1 MNTDKPGAPYYQ
13 RSVEET
19 LASVQSSPEGI
30 SGTEAATRLQQYGEN
45 ALPQKPGKPAW
56 LRFIAHFNDVLIY
69 VLLAAALLKAVMGHW
84 IDMAVILA
92 VAVVNALIGFIQE
105 SNAEKSLQSI
115 RNMLS
120 SEAVAIRQGNHE
132 TIPTTSLV
140 PGDIVVIRA
149 GDRIPAD
156 LRVIE
161 AHNLRVEEAI
171 LTGESTVVEKTTEPL
186 SGDLPLGDR
195 SNLLF
200 SGTTV
205 SSGAGKG
212 IVVATGGDTELGHI
226 NQMMAGIEKHRTPL
240 LVQMDKL
247 GKAIFI
253 LILVMM
259 AALFVFSLLFRDMPV
274 SELMLS
280 LISLA
285 VASVPEGLPA
295 IISIILSLG
304 VQAMARQKAII
315 RKLPTVKTLGA
326 MTVICS
332 DKTGTLTMNE
342 MTVKAVITAD
352 SVYRV
357 EGDSYEQVGKIYA
370 IDDPTPVTIAPGSLF
385 ERYLRTI
392 EQVGKIYAIDD
403 PTPVT
408 IAPGSLFERYLRTID
423 LCNDSQLIKEESGL
437 WKITGGPTEGALK
450 VLAAKVTLPPLTSE
464 LRSKIP
470 FDSQYKYMST
480 LYRLGEEEVVLVT
493 GAPDVLF
500 RLCQYQQSD
509 SGLQP
514 LDLPYWEGKIEE
526 YAREGLRMVAA
537 AWKPA
542 AAGQTELTHQDLQQG
557 VILLG
562 VAGMMDPP
570 RPEAITAIADC
581 LQAGIRVKMI
591 TGDHPQTA
599 MSIGKMLGIGN
610 AGNAITGRELEVM
623 DDAQLSVAAQQFDI
637 FARTSPEDKFRLV
650 QALQSKKEIVGMTG
664 DGVNDAPALKQ
675 ADVGVA
681 MGIKGT
687 EVTKEAADMVLTD
700 DNFAT
705 IASAVREGRR
715 VYDNLKKTILFVMPT
730 NLAQGLLIVI
740 ALLAG
745 NVLPLTPVLI
755 LWMNMATSA
764 TLSFGLAF
772 EAGEKNIMR
781 RPPRDPKIHVMDGF
795 AIWRVAFVGS
805 MIAVSAF
812 ILEAWL
818 QPRGYSPEFIRTVLL
833 QTLVTAQWFYML
845 NCRVSDGFSL
855 TKGLLANKGIWI
867 VSGVLL
873 LLQLLIIYAPFM
885 QMLFGTT
892 GLPFRYWVITFII
905 GFAMFLIVELEKP
918 LTRKW
923 RSA

>member
-1 MNTDKPGAPYYQ
+1 MKTEKPERPYYQ
-13 RSVEET
+13 QTVDDT
-19 LASVQSSPEGI
+19 LANINSTAEGLSSSEASV
-30 SGTEAATRLQQYGEN
+30 RLQQYGEN
-45 ALPQKPGKPAW
+45 ALPQKKGKPAW
-56 LRFIAHFNDVLIY
+56 LRFLAHFNDVLIY
-69 VLLAAALLKAVMGHW
+69 VLLVAALLKLFMGQW
-84 IDMAVILA
+84 VDMFVILG
-92 VAVVNALIGFIQE
+92 VAIVNALIGHIQE

-120 SEAVAIRQGNHE
+120 SEAVVVRQGNHE
-132 TIPTTSLV
+132 TIPTTTLV

-171 LTGESTVVEKTTEPL
+171 LTGESTVVEKNSDVL
-186 SGDLPLGDR
+186 SGELPLGDR
-195 SNLLF
+195 YNLLY

-205 SSGAGKG
+205 SSGGGKG
-212 IVVATGGDTELGHI
+212 VVVATGGETELGHI
-226 NQMMAGIEKHRTPL
+226 NQMMSDIEKHRTPL

-247 GKAIFI
+247 GKTIFI
-253 LILVMM
+253 TILVMM
-259 AALFVFSLLFRDMPV
+259 VALFVFSLLFRDMPV
-274 SELMLS
+274 SELVLS

-285 VASVPEGLPA
+285 VAAVPEGLPA

-304 VQAMARQKAII
+304 VQAMARRKAII
-315 RKLPTVKTLGA
+315 RKLPTVETLGA

-352 SVYRV
+352 TTYRV
-357 EGDSYEQVGKIYA
+357 EGDSYEPVGNIHPV
-370 IDDPTPVTIAPGSLF
+370 DDPTPVSVVQGSL
-385 ERYLRTI
+385 L
-392 EQVGKIYAIDD
+392 
-403 PTPVT
+403 
-408 IAPGSLFERYLRTID
+408 ERYLRTID
-423 LCNDSQLIKEESGL
+423 LCNDSQLIKDEQGL

-450 VLAAKVTLPPLTSE
+450 VLAAKIQLPPLDTE
-464 LRSKIP
+464 MRSKIP

-480 LYRLGEEEVVLVT
+480 LYRLGDEEVILIT

-500 RLCQYQQSD
+500 RLCQYQQTND
-509 SGLQP
+509 GMQP
-514 LDLPYWEGKIEE
+514 FDLPYWEGKIEE

-542 AAGQTELTHQDLQQG
+542 RDGQRELDHPDLQDG

-562 VAGMMDPP
+562 IAGMMDPP

-599 MSIGKMLGIGN
+599 MSIGQMLGIGN
-610 AGNAITGRELEVM
+610 AASAITGRELEAM
-623 DDAQLSVAAQQFDI
+623 DDRQLSDAAQQYDI

-650 QALQSKKEIVGMTG
+650 QALQSKQEVVGMTG
-664 DGVNDAPALKQ
+664 DGVNDAPALKR
-675 ADVGVA
+675 ADVGIA

-705 IASAVREGRR
+705 IARAVHEGRR
-715 VYDNLKKTILFVMPT
+715 VYDNLKKTILFVIPS
-730 NLAQGLLIVI
+730 NIAQALLIII

-745 NVLPLTPVLI
+745 NLIPLTPVLI

-772 EAGEKNIMR
+772 EAGEKDIMN
-781 RPPRDPKIHVMDGF
+781 RPPRKANLHVMDGY
-795 AIWRVAFVGS
+795 AIWRVVFVGL
-805 MIAVSAF
+805 MIAISAF

-818 QPRGYSPEFIRTVLL
+818 QPRGYSAEFIRTVLL

-845 NCRVSDGFSL
+845 NCRVNDGFSL
-855 TKGLLANKGIWI
+855 SKGLLANKGIWI

-873 LLQLLIIYAPFM
+873 ALQLLIIYAPFM
-885 QMLFGTT
+885 QMLFGTEA
-892 GLPFRYWVITFII
+892 LPFRYWVITLLI
-905 GFAMFLIVELEKP
+905 GFVMFLIVEAEKV

-923 RSA
+923 RKTEA

>member
-1 MNTDKPGAPYYQ
+1 MSTDKPAGPFYKL
-13 RSVEET
+13 SVDET
-19 LASVQSSPEGI
+19 LTSTNSSSEGI
-30 SGTEAATRLQQYGEN
+30 SSAEAASRLQQYGEN

-56 LRFIAHFNDVLIY
+56 LRFLAHFNDVLIY
-69 VLLAAALLKAVMGHW
+69 VLLAAAVLTAVMGHW
-84 IDMAVILA
+84 VDTLVILGVAVI
-92 VAVVNALIGFIQE
+92 NALIGHIQE

-120 SEAVAIRQGNHE
+120 SEAVVIRQGNHE
-132 TIPTTSLV
+132 TVPTTALV

-171 LTGESTVVEKTTEPL
+171 LTGESTVVEKNTEAL

-195 SNLLF
+195 TNLLF

-205 SSGAGKG
+205 SSGGGKG
-212 IVVATGGDTELGHI
+212 LVVATGGDTELGHI
-226 NQMMAGIEKHRTPL
+226 NQMMADIEKHRTPL

-253 LILVMM
+253 IILVMM

-304 VQAMARQKAII
+304 VQTMARQKAII
-315 RKLPTVKTLGA
+315 RKLPTVETLGA

-352 SVYRV
+352 TVYRV
-357 EGDSYEQVGKIYA
+357 EGDSYEPIGNIH
-370 IDDPTPVTIAPGSLF
+370 PVDGAGPVVVAPGTL
-385 ERYLRTI
+385 L
-392 EQVGKIYAIDD
+392 
-403 PTPVT
+403 
-408 IAPGSLFERYLRTID
+408 ERYLRTID
-423 LCNDSQLIKEESGL
+423 LCNDSQLIKDESGL

-450 VLAAKVTLPPLTSE
+450 VLAAKVALPVVATE

-480 LYRLGEEEVVLVT
+480 LYRIGNEEMILIT

-500 RLCQYQQSD
+500 RLCQQQQTED
-509 SGLQP
+509 GLQP
-514 LDLPYWEGKIEE
+514 LNQPYWEAKIEE

-542 AAGQTELTHQDLQQG
+542 ASGQSELTHQDLQQG

-562 VAGMMDPP
+562 IAGMMDPP
-570 RPEAITAIADC
+570 RPEAITAIGDC

-623 DDAQLSVAAQQFDI
+623 DDLQLSEAAQKFDI

-650 QALQSKKEIVGMTG
+650 QALQSKKEVVGMTG

-675 ADVGVA
+675 ADVGIA

-715 VYDNLKKTILFVMPT
+715 VYDNLKKTILFIMPT
-730 NLAQGLLIVI
+730 NLAQGLLIII

-745 NVLPLTPVLI
+745 NLIPLTPVLI

-772 EAGEKNIMR
+772 EAGEQNIMK
-781 RPPRDPKIHVMDGF
+781 RPPRDPKLHVMDGF
-795 AIWRVAFVGS
+795 AIWRVIFVGS

-812 ILEAWL
+812 VLEAWL

-845 NCRVSDGFSL
+845 NCRVADGFSL
-855 TKGLLANKGIWI
+855 SKGLLANRGIWI
-867 VSGVLL
+867 VSAVLL
-873 LLQLLIIYAPFM
+873 ALQLLIIYAPFM

-892 GLPFRYWVITFII
+892 ALPFRYWVITFVI
-905 GFAMFLIVELEKP
+905 GFVMFLIVEVEKP

-923 RSA
+923 RTA

>member
-1 MNTDKPGAPYYQ
+1 MNTDKPDSPFYQ
-13 RSVEET
+13 LSIEET
-19 LASVQSSPEGI
+19 LAKTQSSHDGI
-30 SGTEAATRLQQYGEN
+30 TREDAAARLQQYGEN
-45 ALPQKPGKPAW
+45 ALPQTPGKPAW
-56 LRFIAHFNDVLIY
+56 LRFLAHFNDVLIY
-69 VLLAAALLKAVMGHW
+69 VLLAAALLTAVMGHW
-84 IDMAVILA
+84 VDTLVILG
-92 VAVVNALIGFIQE
+92 VAVVNALIGHIQE
-105 SNAEKSLQSI
+105 SNAAKSLQSI

-120 SEAVAIRQGNHE
+120 SEAVVIRQGSHE
-132 TIPTTSLV
+132 TIPTTGLV
-140 PGDIVVIRA
+140 PGDIVVVRA

-156 LRVIE
+156 LRVLE

-171 LTGESTVVEKTTEPL
+171 LTGESTVVDKSADPL
-186 SGDLPLGDR
+186 SGELPLGDR
-195 SNLLF
+195 TNLLY
-200 SGTTV
+200 SGTTI
-205 SSGAGKG
+205 SAGGGKG

-226 NQMMAGIEKHRTPL
+226 NQMMSEIEKHRTPL

-253 LILVMM
+253 IILVMM
-259 AALFVFSLLFRDMPV
+259 AALFVFSVLFRDMPV

-304 VQAMARQKAII
+304 VQTMARQKAII
-315 RKLPTVKTLGA
+315 RKLPTVETLGA

-352 SVYRV
+352 TIYRV
-357 EGDSYEQVGKIYA
+357 EGDSYEPVGNIHA
-370 IDDPTPVTIAPGSLF
+370 EDDPTPLQVAGGSLM
-385 ERYLRTI
+385 ERYLR
-392 EQVGKIYAIDD
+392 A
-403 PTPVT
+403 
-408 IAPGSLFERYLRTID
+408 ID
-423 LCNDSQLIKEESGL
+423 LCNDSQLIKDDTGL

-450 VLAAKVTLPPLTSE
+450 VLAAKVKLPPLATE

-480 LYRLGEEEVVLVT
+480 HYRIGDEEMILIT

-500 RLCQYQQSD
+500 RLCQHQQTE

-514 LDLPYWEGKIEE
+514 LDQPYWEGKIEE

-542 AAGQTELTHQDLQQG
+542 AEGQTTLTHDDLQQG
-557 VILLG
+557 LILLG
-562 VAGMMDPP
+562 IAGMMDPP
-570 RPEAITAIADC
+570 RPEAITAIGDC
-581 LQAGIRVKMI
+581 LQAGISVKMI

-599 MSIGKMLGIGN
+599 MSIGKMLGIGKS
-610 AGNAITGRELEVM
+610 GKAITGRELEVM
-623 DDAQLSVAAQQFDI
+623 DDAQLSEAAQAYDI

-650 QALQSKKEIVGMTG
+650 QALQSKNEVVGMTG

-675 ADVGVA
+675 ADVGIA

-715 VYDNLKKTILFVMPT
+715 VYDNLKKTILFIMPT
-730 NLAQGLLIVI
+730 NLAQGLLIII

-745 NVLPLTPVLI
+745 NLIPLTPVLI

-772 EAGEKNIMR
+772 EAGEKNIMQ
-781 RPPRDPKIHVMDGF
+781 RPPRDPKLHVMDGF
-795 AIWRVAFVGS
+795 AVWRVIFVGS
-805 MIAVSAF
+805 MIAISAF

-855 TKGLLANKGIWI
+855 SKGLLMNKGIWI

-873 LLQLLIIYAPFM
+873 VLQLLIIYAPFM
-885 QMLFGTT
+885 QLLFGTES
-892 GLPFRYWVITFII
+892 LPFRYWVITFII
-905 GFAMFLIVELEKP
+905 GFVMFLIVEVEKP
-918 LTRKW
+918 LTRRW
-923 RSA
+923 RTG

>member
-1 MNTDKPGAPYYQ
+1 MKTEKPERPYYQ
-13 RSVEET
+13 QTVDDT
-19 LASVQSSPEGI
+19 LANINSTAEGLSSSEASV
-30 SGTEAATRLQQYGEN
+30 RLQQYGEN
-45 ALPQKPGKPAW
+45 ALPQKKGKPAW
-56 LRFIAHFNDVLIY
+56 LRFLAHFNDVLIY
-69 VLLAAALLKAVMGHW
+69 VLLVAALLKLFMGQW
-84 IDMAVILA
+84 VDMFVILG
-92 VAVVNALIGFIQE
+92 VAIVNALIGHIQE

-120 SEAVAIRQGNHE
+120 SEAVVVRQGNHE
-132 TIPTTSLV
+132 TIPTTTLV

-171 LTGESTVVEKTTEPL
+171 LTGESTVVEKNSDVL
-186 SGDLPLGDR
+186 SGELPLGDR
-195 SNLLF
+195 YNLLY

-205 SSGAGKG
+205 SSGGGKG
-212 IVVATGGDTELGHI
+212 VVVATGGETELGHI
-226 NQMMAGIEKHRTPL
+226 NQMMSDIEKHRTPL
-240 LVQMDKL
+240 MVQMDKL
-247 GKAIFI
+247 GKTIFI
-253 LILVMM
+253 TILVMM
-259 AALFVFSLLFRDMPV
+259 VALFVFSLLFRDMPV
-274 SELMLS
+274 SELVLS

-285 VASVPEGLPA
+285 VAAVPEGLPA

-304 VQAMARQKAII
+304 VQAMARRKAII
-315 RKLPTVKTLGA
+315 RKLPTVETLGA

-352 SVYRV
+352 TTYRV
-357 EGDSYEQVGKIYA
+357 EGDSYEPVGNIHPV
-370 IDDPTPVTIAPGSLF
+370 DDPTPVSVVQGSL
-385 ERYLRTI
+385 L
-392 EQVGKIYAIDD
+392 
-403 PTPVT
+403 
-408 IAPGSLFERYLRTID
+408 ERYLRTID
-423 LCNDSQLIKEESGL
+423 LCNDSQLIKDEQGL

-450 VLAAKVTLPPLTSE
+450 VLAAKIQLPPLDTE
-464 LRSKIP
+464 MRSKIP

-480 LYRLGEEEVVLVT
+480 LYRLGDEEVILIT

-500 RLCQYQQSD
+500 RLCQYQQTND
-509 SGLQP
+509 GMQP
-514 LDLPYWEGKIEE
+514 FDLPYWEGKIEE

-542 AAGQTELTHQDLQQG
+542 RDGQRELDHPDLQDG

-562 VAGMMDPP
+562 IAGMMDPP

-599 MSIGKMLGIGN
+599 MSIGQMLGIGN
-610 AGNAITGRELEVM
+610 AASAITGRELEAM
-623 DDAQLSVAAQQFDI
+623 DDRQLSDAAQQYDI

-650 QALQSKKEIVGMTG
+650 QALQSKQEVVGMTG
-664 DGVNDAPALKQ
+664 DGVNDAPALKR
-675 ADVGVA
+675 ADVGIA

-705 IASAVREGRR
+705 IARAVHEGRR
-715 VYDNLKKTILFVMPT
+715 VYDNLKKTILFVIPS
-730 NLAQGLLIVI
+730 NIAQALLIII

-745 NVLPLTPVLI
+745 NLIPLTPVLI

-772 EAGEKNIMR
+772 EAGEKDIMN
-781 RPPRDPKIHVMDGF
+781 RPPRKANLHVMDGY
-795 AIWRVAFVGS
+795 AIWRVVFVGL
-805 MIAVSAF
+805 MIAISAF

-818 QPRGYSPEFIRTVLL
+818 QPRGYSAEFIRTVLL

-845 NCRVSDGFSL
+845 NCRVNDGFSL
-855 TKGLLANKGIWI
+855 SKGLLANKGIWI

-873 LLQLLIIYAPFM
+873 ALQLLIIYAPFM
-885 QMLFGTT
+885 QMLFGTEA
-892 GLPFRYWVITFII
+892 LPFRYWVITLLI
-905 GFAMFLIVELEKP
+905 GFVMFLIVEAEKV

-923 RSA
+923 RKTEA

>member
-1 MNTDKPGAPYYQ
+1 MKTGKPERPYYQ
-13 RSVEET
+13 QTVDET
-19 LASVQSSPEGI
+19 LSNIHSTLEGL
-30 SGTEAATRLQQYGEN
+30 SGTEASARLQRHGEN
-45 ALPQKPGKPAW
+45 ALPQKKGKPAW
-56 LRFIAHFNDVLIY
+56 LRFLAHFNDVLIY
-69 VLLAAALLKAVMGHW
+69 VLLVAALLKLFMGHW
-84 IDMAVILA
+84 VDMFVILG
-92 VAVVNALIGFIQE
+92 VAIINALIGHIQE

-120 SEAVAIRQGNHE
+120 SEAVVVRQGNHE
-132 TIPTTSLV
+132 TIPTTALV

-171 LTGESTVVEKTTEPL
+171 LTGESTVVEKNSDAL
-186 SGDLPLGDR
+186 SGELPLGDR
-195 SNLLF
+195 YNLLY

-205 SSGAGKG
+205 SSGGGKG
-212 IVVATGGDTELGHI
+212 VVVATGGETELGHI
-226 NQMMAGIEKHRTPL
+226 NQMMSDIEKHRTPL
-240 LVQMDKL
+240 MVQMDKL
-247 GKAIFI
+247 GKTIFI
-253 LILVMM
+253 TILVMM
-259 AALFVFSLLFRDMPV
+259 VALFVFSLLFRDMPV
-274 SELMLS
+274 SELVLS

-285 VASVPEGLPA
+285 VAAVPEGLPA

-304 VQAMARQKAII
+304 VQAMARRKAII
-315 RKLPTVKTLGA
+315 RKLPTVETLGA

-352 SVYRV
+352 TTYRV
-357 EGDSYEQVGKIYA
+357 EGDTYEPVGNIHPV
-370 IDDPTPVTIAPGSLF
+370 DDPTPVSVTQGSL
-385 ERYLRTI
+385 L
-392 EQVGKIYAIDD
+392 
-403 PTPVT
+403 
-408 IAPGSLFERYLRTID
+408 ERYLRTID
-423 LCNDSQLIKEESGL
+423 LCNDSQLIKDEQGL

-450 VLAAKVTLPPLTSE
+450 VLAAKIPLPPLDTE
-464 LRSKIP
+464 MRSKIP

-480 LYRLGEEEVVLVT
+480 LYRLGDEEVILIT

-500 RLCQYQQSD
+500 RLCQYQQTND
-509 SGLQP
+509 GLQP
-514 LDLPYWEGKIEE
+514 FDQPYWEGKIEE

-542 AAGQTELTHQDLQQG
+542 REGQRELDHPDLHDG

-562 VAGMMDPP
+562 IAGMMDPP

-599 MSIGKMLGIGN
+599 MSIGQMLGIGN
-610 AGNAITGRELEVM
+610 AASAVTGRELEAM
-623 DDAQLSVAAQQFDI
+623 DDRQLSDAAQQYDI

-650 QALQSKKEIVGMTG
+650 QALQSKQEVVGMTG
-664 DGVNDAPALKQ
+664 DGVNDAPALKR
-675 ADVGVA
+675 ADVGIA

-705 IASAVREGRR
+705 IASAVHEGRR
-715 VYDNLKKTILFVMPT
+715 VYDNLKKTILFVIPS
-730 NLAQGLLIVI
+730 NIAQALLIII

-745 NVLPLTPVLI
+745 NLIPLTPVLI

-772 EAGEKNIMR
+772 EAGEKDIMN
-781 RPPRDPKIHVMDGF
+781 RPPRKANLHVMDGY
-795 AIWRVAFVGS
+795 AIWRVVFVGLMIAISAFV
-805 MIAVSAF
+805 
-812 ILEAWL
+812 LEAWL
-818 QPRGYSPEFIRTVLL
+818 QPRGYSAEFIRTVLL

-845 NCRVSDGFSL
+845 NCRVNDGFSL
-855 TKGLLANKGIWI
+855 SKGLLANKGIWI

-873 LLQLLIIYAPFM
+873 ALQLLIIYAPFM
-885 QMLFGTT
+885 QMLFGTEA
-892 GLPFRYWVITFII
+892 LPFRYWVITFLI
-905 GFAMFLIVELEKP
+905 GFVMFLIVEAEKV
-918 LTRKW
+918 LTRRW
-923 RSA
+923 RKTEA

>member
-1 MNTDKPGAPYYQ
+1 MKTEKPDRPYYQ
-13 RSVEET
+13 QTVDET
-19 LASVQSSPEGI
+19 LANISSSADGL
-30 SGTEAATRLQQYGEN
+30 SSAEASARLQQYGNN
-45 ALPQKPGKPAW
+45 ALPQKAGKPAW
-56 LRFIAHFNDVLIY
+56 LRFLAHFNDVLIY
-69 VLLAAALLKAVMGHW
+69 VLLVAALLKLIMGHW
-84 IDMAVILA
+84 IDMFVILGVAVI
-92 VAVVNALIGFIQE
+92 NALIGHIQE

-120 SEAVAIRQGNHE
+120 SEAVVVRQGCHE
-132 TIPTTSLV
+132 TVATTALV

-171 LTGESTVVEKTTEPL
+171 LTGESTVVEKNSDAL
-186 SGDLPLGDR
+186 SGELPLGDR
-195 SNLLF
+195 YNLLY

-205 SSGAGKG
+205 SSGGGKG
-212 IVVATGGDTELGHI
+212 VVVATGGETELGHI
-226 NQMMAGIEKHRTPL
+226 NQMMSDIEKHRTPL
-240 LVQMDKL
+240 MVQMDKL
-247 GKAIFI
+247 GKTIFI
-253 LILVMM
+253 TILIMM
-259 AALFVFSLLFRDMPV
+259 VALFVFSLIFRDMPV
-274 SELMLS
+274 SELVLS

-285 VASVPEGLPA
+285 VAAVPEGLPA

-304 VQAMARQKAII
+304 VQAMARRKAII
-315 RKLPTVKTLGA
+315 RKLPTVETLGA

-352 SVYRV
+352 TTYRV
-357 EGDSYEQVGKIYA
+357 EGDSYEPVGNIHP
-370 IDDPTPVTIAPGSLF
+370 IDDPTPVTVAPGSVL
-385 ERYLRTI
+385 
-392 EQVGKIYAIDD
+392 
-403 PTPVT
+403 
-408 IAPGSLFERYLRTID
+408 ERYLRTID
-423 LCNDSQLIKEESGL
+423 LCNDSQLMKDDRGL

-450 VLAAKVTLPPLTSE
+450 VLAAKISLPPRDVE
-464 LRSKIP
+464 MRGKIP

-480 LYRLGEEEVVLVT
+480 LYRLDDEEVILIT

-500 RLCQYQQSD
+500 RLCQHQQTD
-509 SGLQP
+509 AGLQP
-514 LDLPYWEGKIEE
+514 FDQPYWEGKIEE

-542 AAGQTELTHQDLQQG
+542 GDGQRELDHPDLQDG
-557 VILLG
+557 AIMLG
-562 VAGMMDPP
+562 IAGMMDPP
-570 RPEAITAIADC
+570 RPEAIAAIADC

-599 MSIGKMLGIGN
+599 MSIGQMLGIGN
-610 AGNAITGRELEVM
+610 AASAITGRELEVM
-623 DDAQLSVAAQQFDI
+623 DDHQLSDAAQKYDI

-650 QALQSKKEIVGMTG
+650 QALQSKQEVVGMTG
-664 DGVNDAPALKQ
+664 DGVNDAPALKR
-675 ADVGVA
+675 ADVGIA

-705 IASAVREGRR
+705 IASAVHEGRR
-715 VYDNLKKTILFVMPT
+715 VYDNLKKTILFIIPS
-730 NLAQGLLIVI
+730 NIAQALLIII

-745 NVLPLTPVLI
+745 NLIPLTPVLI

-772 EAGEKNIMR
+772 EAGEKDIMN
-781 RPPRDPKIHVMDGF
+781 RPPRKANLHVMDGF
-795 AIWRVAFVGS
+795 AIWRVAFVGL
-805 MIAVSAF
+805 MIAISAF

-845 NCRVSDGFSL
+845 NCRVTDGFSL
-855 TKGLLANKGIWI
+855 NKGLLANKGIWI

-873 LLQLLIIYAPFM
+873 ALQLLIIYAPFM
-885 QMLFGTT
+885 QMLFGTEA
-892 GLPFRYWVITFII
+892 LPFRYWIITFLI
-905 GFAMFLIVELEKP
+905 GFAMFLIVEVEKP
-918 LTRKW
+918 LTRRW
-923 RSA
+923 RKTAA

>member
-1 MNTDKPGAPYYQ
+1 MKTEKPGRPFYQ
-13 RSVEET
+13 QSVEEA
-19 LASVQSSPEGI
+19 LAANHSTVDGLNS
-30 SGTEAATRLQQYGEN
+30 TEAAARLQQYGEN

-56 LRFIAHFNDVLIY
+56 LRFLAHFNDVLIY
-69 VLLAAALLKAVMGHW
+69 VLLVAALLKLIMGHW
-84 IDMAVILA
+84 VDMFVILG
-92 VAVVNALIGFIQE
+92 VAIINALIGHIQE

-120 SEAVAIRQGNHE
+120 SEAVVIRQGNHE
-132 TIPTTSLV
+132 TIPTTALV

-171 LTGESTVVEKTTEPL
+171 LTGESTVVEKNTDAL
-186 SGDLPLGDR
+186 SGELPLGDR
-195 SNLLF
+195 YNLLY

-205 SSGAGKG
+205 SAGGGKG
-212 IVVATGGDTELGHI
+212 LVVATGGETELGHI
-226 NQMMAGIEKHRTPL
+226 NQMMSDIEKHRTPL
-240 LVQMDKL
+240 MVQMDKL
-247 GKAIFI
+247 GKTIFI
-253 LILVMM
+253 TILVMM
-259 AALFVFSLLFRDMPV
+259 VVLFVFSLLFRDMPV
-274 SELMLS
+274 SELVLS

-285 VASVPEGLPA
+285 VAAVPEGLPA

-304 VQAMARQKAII
+304 VQAMARRKAII
-315 RKLPTVKTLGA
+315 RKLPTVETLGA

-342 MTVKAVITAD
+342 MTVKAVITAGTT
-352 SVYRV
+352 YRV
-357 EGDSYEQVGKIYA
+357 EGDSYEPVGNIHP
-370 IDDPTPVTIAPGSLF
+370 IDDPTPVTVTPGSL
-385 ERYLRTI
+385 L
-392 EQVGKIYAIDD
+392 
-403 PTPVT
+403 
-408 IAPGSLFERYLRTID
+408 ERYLRTID
-423 LCNDSQLIKEESGL
+423 LCNDSQLMKDEQGL

-450 VLAAKVTLPPLTSE
+450 VLAAKIPLPALDTE
-464 LRSKIP
+464 MRSKIP

-480 LYRLGEEEVVLVT
+480 LYRLGDEETILIT

-500 RLCQYQQSD
+500 RLCQYQQTET
-509 SGLQP
+509 GLQP
-514 LDLPYWEGKIEE
+514 FDQPYWEGKIEE

-542 AAGQTELTHQDLQQG
+542 ADGQRELDHADLQDG

-562 VAGMMDPP
+562 IAGMMDPP

-599 MSIGKMLGIGN
+599 MSIGQMLGIGN
-610 AGNAITGRELEVM
+610 AASAITGRELEAM
-623 DDAQLSVAAQQFDI
+623 DDPLLSEAAQKYDI

-650 QALQSKKEIVGMTG
+650 QALQSRQEVVGMTG
-664 DGVNDAPALKQ
+664 DGVNDAPALKR
-675 ADVGVA
+675 ADVGIA

-705 IASAVREGRR
+705 IARAVHEGRR
-715 VYDNLKKTILFVMPT
+715 VYDNLKKTILFIIPS
-730 NLAQGLLIVI
+730 NIAQALLIII

-745 NVLPLTPVLI
+745 NLIPLTPVLI

-772 EAGEKNIMR
+772 EAGERDIMN
-781 RPPRDPKIHVMDGF
+781 RPPRKSNLHVMDGF
-795 AIWRVAFVGS
+795 AIWRVVFVGLMIAISAFV
-805 MIAVSAF
+805 
-812 ILEAWL
+812 LEAWL

-833 QTLVTAQWFYML
+833 QMLVTAQWFYML
-845 NCRVSDGFSL
+845 NCRVTDGFSL
-855 TKGLLANKGIWI
+855 SKGLLANKGIWI
-867 VSGVLL
+867 VSAVLL
-873 LLQLLIIYAPFM
+873 ILQLLIIYAPFM
-885 QMLFGTT
+885 QMLFGTEA
-892 GLPFRYWVITFII
+892 LPFRYWVITFLI

-918 LTRKW
+918 LTRRW
-923 RSA
+923 RKK

>member
-1 MNTDKPGAPYYQ
+1 MKTGKPDRPYYQ
-13 RSVEET
+13 QTVDET
-19 LASVQSSPEGI
+19 LSNIHSTLEGL
-30 SGTEAATRLQQYGEN
+30 SGTEASVRLQQHGEN
-45 ALPQKPGKPAW
+45 ALPQKEGKPAW
-56 LRFIAHFNDVLIY
+56 LRFLAHFNDVLIY
-69 VLLAAALLKAVMGHW
+69 VLLVAALLKLFMGHW
-84 IDMAVILA
+84 VDMLVILG
-92 VAVVNALIGFIQE
+92 VAIVNALIGHIQE

-120 SEAVAIRQGNHE
+120 SEAVVVRQGNHE
-132 TIPTTSLV
+132 TIPTTALV

-171 LTGESTVVEKTTEPL
+171 LTGESTVVEKNSDAL
-186 SGDLPLGDR
+186 SGELPLGDR
-195 SNLLF
+195 YNLLY

-205 SSGAGKG
+205 SSGGGKG
-212 IVVATGGDTELGHI
+212 VVVATGGETELGHI
-226 NQMMAGIEKHRTPL
+226 NQMMSDIEKHRTPL
-240 LVQMDKL
+240 MVQMDKL
-247 GKAIFI
+247 GKTIFI
-253 LILVMM
+253 TILVMM
-259 AALFVFSLLFRDMPV
+259 VALFVFSLLFRDMPV
-274 SELMLS
+274 SELVLS

-285 VASVPEGLPA
+285 VAAVPEGLPA

-304 VQAMARQKAII
+304 VQAMARRKAII
-315 RKLPTVKTLGA
+315 RKLPTVETLGA

-352 SVYRV
+352 TIYRV
-357 EGDSYEQVGKIYA
+357 EGESYEPVGNIHPV
-370 IDDPTPVTIAPGSLF
+370 DDPTPVSVTQGSVL
-385 ERYLRTI
+385 
-392 EQVGKIYAIDD
+392 
-403 PTPVT
+403 
-408 IAPGSLFERYLRTID
+408 ERYLRTID
-423 LCNDSQLIKEESGL
+423 LCNDSQLIKDEQGL

-450 VLAAKVTLPPLTSE
+450 VLAAKIPLPALDTE
-464 LRSKIP
+464 MRSKIP

-480 LYRLGEEEVVLVT
+480 LYRLGEEEVILLT

-500 RLCQYQQSD
+500 RLCQYQQTND
-509 SGLQP
+509 GLQP
-514 LDLPYWEGKIEE
+514 FDQPYWEGKIEE

-542 AAGQTELTHQDLQQG
+542 REGQRELDHPDLQDG
-557 VILLG
+557 IILLG
-562 VAGMMDPP
+562 IAGMMDPP

-599 MSIGKMLGIGN
+599 MSIGQMLGIGN
-610 AGNAITGRELEVM
+610 AASAITGRELEAM
-623 DDAQLSVAAQQFDI
+623 DDRQLSDAAQQYDI

-650 QALQSKKEIVGMTG
+650 QALQSKQEVVGMTG
-664 DGVNDAPALKQ
+664 DGVNDAPALKR
-675 ADVGVA
+675 ADVGIA

-705 IASAVREGRR
+705 IASAVHEGRR
-715 VYDNLKKTILFVMPT
+715 VYDNLKKTILFVIPS
-730 NLAQGLLIVI
+730 NIAQALLIII

-745 NVLPLTPVLI
+745 NLIPLTPVLI

-772 EAGEKNIMR
+772 EAGEKDIMN
-781 RPPRDPKIHVMDGF
+781 RPPRKANLHVMDGY
-795 AIWRVAFVGS
+795 AIWRVVFVGLMIAISAFV
-805 MIAVSAF
+805 
-812 ILEAWL
+812 LEAWL
-818 QPRGYSPEFIRTVLL
+818 QPRGYSAEFIRTVLL

-845 NCRVSDGFSL
+845 NCRVNDGFSL
-855 TKGLLANKGIWI
+855 SKGLLENKGIWI

-873 LLQLLIIYAPFM
+873 ALQLLIIYAPFM
-885 QMLFGTT
+885 QMLFGTEA
-892 GLPFRYWVITFII
+892 LPFRYWVITFLI
-905 GFAMFLIVELEKP
+905 GFVMFLIVEAVRVGMIL
-918 LTRKW
+918 
-923 RSA
+923 